1 MWLYIAS
8 TIHQLMQVIDLLPAL
23 REAYEHLM
31 WDINDQRFPMFGL
44 AQEHGVGEYNDFWV
58 SQRPTA
64 IYSFTR

>member
-1 MWLYIAS
+1 
-8 TIHQLMQVIDLLPAL
+8 MQVIDLLPAL